1 MLTRADADELAD
13 LAEIVSTLA
22 RDIERHHAGD
32 PGITELTTGE
42 QAVMRYVDRH
52 PGATPSEI
60 ARDVGMQR
68 PNMSATLRRLED
80 KGLVVRSEG
89 VGDRRGKV
97 VTPTPHAA
105 ENLRRLRAVWS
116 DALAPAAGEPDL
128 AELTARLSAIR
139 DLVAANRGR
148 LSAGSGR

>member
-139 DLVAANRGR
+139 DLVAANRDR

>member
-32 PGITELTTGE
+32 PGITELTMGE

-128 AELTARLSAIR
+128 AELTAIR

-148 LSAGSGR
+148 LSDLTRR